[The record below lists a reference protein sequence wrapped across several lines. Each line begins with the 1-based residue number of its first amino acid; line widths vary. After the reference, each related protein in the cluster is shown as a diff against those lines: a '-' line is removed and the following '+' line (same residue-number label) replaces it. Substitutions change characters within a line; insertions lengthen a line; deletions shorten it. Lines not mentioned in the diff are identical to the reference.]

1 MPTYRQIL
9 IKALNIALTHRSLW
23 FFGFFTALFGAGGE
37 IELLLQSSSLG
48 ENQGVIV
55 SFFAGF
61 FEGGFF
67 NAATL
72 SGLFNL
78 MLSQPF
84 SFLIFL
90 FLLTLVLAAM
100 VLVVWLLIVSQVA
113 LVNGAL
119 LVLKNQS
126 VSWSESFKV
135 GMANFWPIFFIN
147 TLLKVI
153 SWGLL
158 AVLAALT
165 VLNFSGLT
173 PLFVFGFMLFV
184 WLILFLSFITKYAIL
199 FIVTKKQ
206 QAGQAVKGA
215 LNLFSKNWLLS
226 LEVAVT
232 LFVIYWLVNS
242 AFLVLFREVMAYV
255 LFQRP
260 GAIGGY
266 IFFSFVIFAFLQML
280 LAVFHWTSWV
290 IVFQILNNKQLA
302 FNSRLVD
309 GFKKIFG

>member
-9 IKALNIALTHRSLW
+9 FKALNIALTHRSLW

-84 SFLIFL
+84 SF
-90 FLLTLVLAAM
+90 
-100 VLVVWLLIVSQVA
+100 
-113 LVNGAL
+113 
-119 LVLKNQS
+119 
-126 VSWSESFKV
+126 
-135 GMANFWPIFFIN
+135 
-147 TLLKVI
+147 
-153 SWGLL
+153 
-158 AVLAALT
+158 
-165 VLNFSGLT
+165 
-173 PLFVFGFMLFV
+173 FMLFV